1 MRLASWGL
9 IKELM
14 ASSDVVLEV
23 VDIRD
28 PISTRSVRAES
39 LALNLSKSLII
50 VLNKSD
56 LVPREVAERWKEY
69 FESLGLRSIY
79 ISARDRL
86 GTKVLRS
93 EVRGMAKRPL
103 VIAVVGLPKVGKST
117 LINALKGRHSAP
129 TSTLPGSPGYT
140 VRSQLY
146 SIGRGIY
153 LIDTPGLI
161 PSGSGD
167 VESVIRSENID
178 KLNNITSVAVEF
190 IKKVLKFNKT
200 AFIEVYG
207 IEEVDPYR
215 ILEVLA
221 VKRGWVSKKD
231 REPLLHEAAKA
242 VIRDYF
248 DGKISYYFTPDELI
262 NTYGGSTL

>member
-9 IKELM
+9 IRELVT
-14 ASSDVVLEV
+14 SSDVILEV

-28 PISTRSVRAES
+28 PINTRSIRLES
-39 LALNLSKSLII
+39 LVSNLNKSLII

-56 LVPREVAERWKEY
+56 LVPKEVAERWKEY
-69 FESLGLRSIY
+69 FKSLGLRSIY

-86 GTKVLRS
+86 GTSILRN
-93 EVRGMAKRPL
+93 EFNKIAKRPL
-103 VIAVVGLPKVGKST
+103 IIAIVGLPKVGKST
-117 LINALKGRHSAP
+117 LINVLKGRHSAP

-140 VRSQLY
+140 MRSQLY
-146 SIGRGIY
+146 RIGRGIY

-161 PSGSGD
+161 PSGSSD
-167 VESVIRSENID
+167 IELIIRSEDID
-178 KLNNITSVAVEF
+178 KLNNITSIAVEF
-190 IKKVLKFNKT
+190 IKKVLRFNKT
-200 AFIEVYG
+200 AFIDAYG

-221 VKRGWVSKKD
+221 IKRGWISKKD
-231 REPLLHEAAKA
+231 KEPLLHEAAKA

-248 DGKISYYFTPDELI
+248 DGKISYYLTPDEL
-262 NTYGGSTL
+262 TST